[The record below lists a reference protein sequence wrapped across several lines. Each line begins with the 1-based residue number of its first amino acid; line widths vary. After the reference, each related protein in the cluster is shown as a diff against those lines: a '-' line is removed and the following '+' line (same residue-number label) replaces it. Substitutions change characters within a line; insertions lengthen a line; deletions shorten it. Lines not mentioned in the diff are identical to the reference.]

1 MLFSDLTFSSLYRQ
15 GNSGTILS
23 HFFVE
28 LAEAVREV
36 NKSDMSVDEFT
47 SCLIKAGIAM
57 DDSVPNPARYLALG
71 LQGCIGRIRETETLC
86 NTRCAI
92 ESNAQELSN

>member
-47 SCLIKAGIAM
+47 SCLIKAGVAM
-57 DDSVPNPARYLALG
+57 DSFK
-71 LQGCIGRIRETETLC
+71 GCLGRIRETETLC

>member
-47 SCLIKAGIAM
+47 SCLIKAGLAM
-57 DDSVPNPARYLALG
+57 DNAICKV
-71 LQGCIGRIRETETLC
+71 LC
-86 NTRCAI
+86 
-92 ESNAQELSN
+92 SLLVGMHW